1 MFHRILVPIDLSEAS
16 VADQGVNVAKEIAQR
31 SDGALRLVH
40 VIDSAVI
47 AAPMLYLPPVDFGQL
62 AAEQGK
68 ALEGIAR
75 SLELPGKAVESC
87 VRMGGVYAEVL
98 AEAADWKA
106 DLIVVGAHKP
116 SMSTYLL
123 GSSATAIVR
132 HATCSVLVVRG
143 RPAGSQA
150 QTPN

>member
-1 MFHRILVPIDLSEAS
+1 MFQRILVPIDLAEAS
-16 VADQGVNVAKEIAQR
+16 VADQGVNAAADIARR
-31 SDGALRLVH
+31 SGAAMRLVH

-47 AAPMLYLPPVDFGQL
+47 AAPMLYLPPVDFSQL
-62 AAEQGK
+62 AVEQGK
-68 ALEGIAR
+68 ALE
-75 SLELPGKAVESC
+75 SLAKSVDLGGHDVESC

-98 AEAADWKA
+98 AEAADWRA
-106 DLIVVGAHKP
+106 DLIIVGAHKP

-143 RPAGSQA
+143 RPAAPASA
-150 QTPN
+150 SK